1 MKLSRQSRAA
11 AEVITRGEETFEKW
25 RKTIGLVIGPVVFL
39 VIYFI
44 DIPGL
49 TPEAH
54 SLFAVIGLVLVFWLT
69 EAIPIP
75 ATALLGA
82 LLNVLLGVASAKV
95 VLAPF
100 ANPLVF
106 LFIGSFILAE
116 AVTMHG
122 LDRRFSF
129 AILSVKFFS
138 ESPLRLLAAF
148 GLISAV
154 ASMWISN
161 TAATAMMLPI
171 GIGLLSA
178 IKKAGSDTGD
188 AATGKAGGFNF
199 DKYSTAMMLM
209 IAYGASVGG
218 IATPIGTPPNLI
230 GIGMIGELIGVRIS
244 FLKWMTFALPIT
256 VVMFVFLFLL
266 LGLFGIGRSH
276 SLSGVGRYVREK
288 RLSLGPWGRG
298 EINTAFCFGVAVTLW
313 LLPSIVGLVAGKGH
327 ALTLLLGARLNAGIV
342 ALLAAILLFIL
353 PVSFKE
359 RRFTMSWERAASID
373 WGTIL
378 LFGGGLSLGAL
389 MFSTG
394 LAEAFGLALTGLT
407 GANSLWSITALAI
420 IFGIVL
426 SETTSNTASANMV
439 IPVVI
444 AVAQGMGVSPMPP
457 ALGAVL
463 GASFGFMLP
472 VSTPPNAIVYGS
484 GMVPILSMV
493 RKGII
498 FDICGFF
505 IILFSLMVLC
515 PLFGWV

>member
-1 MKLSRQSRAA
+1 MEPSRQGRGAP
-11 AEVITRGEETFEKW
+11 EVITQGEEAFEKW
-25 RKTIGLVIGPVVFL
+25 RKTSGLVIGPVVFL

-44 DIPGL
+44 DMPGL
-49 TPEAH
+49 TPQGH
-54 SLFAVIGLVLVFWLT
+54 SLFAVTGLVLVFWLT

-129 AILSVKFFS
+129 AVLSVKFFS

-171 GIGLLSA
+171 GVGLLSA
-178 IKKAGSDTGD
+178 VRKAGS
-188 AATGKAGGFNF
+188 AADNSGGSALNF

-230 GIGMIGELIGVRIS
+230 GIGMIGELAGVKIS
-244 FLKWMTFALPIT
+244 FLKWMSFALPIT
-256 VVMFVFLFLL
+256 AVMFIFLFLL
-266 LGLFGIGRSH
+266 LGPFGIGRS
-276 SLSGVGRYVREK
+276 SSFSGVAGYVREK
-288 RLSLGPWGRG
+288 RLLLGPWGRG
-298 EINTAFCFGVAVTLW
+298 EINTALCFGVAVILW

-327 ALTLLLGARLNAGIV
+327 GVALLLAARLNAGIV

-359 RRFTMSWERAASID
+359 RRFTMSWERAVSID

-394 LAEAFGLALTGLT
+394 LAEAFGTALTGLT
-407 GANSLWSITALAI
+407 GADSLWGITALAI

-444 AVAQGMGVSPMPP
+444 AVAQGMGVSPIPP
-457 ALGAVL
+457 ALGACL

-515 PLFGWV
+515 PLFGWS

>member
-1 MKLSRQSRAA
+1 MESK
-11 AEVITRGEETFEKW
+11 EVITQGEEAFEKW
-25 RKTIGLVIGPVVFL
+25 RKGSGLVIGPVVFF
-39 VIYFI
+39 VIYII

-49 TPEAH
+49 TPQAH

-82 LLNVLLGVASAKV
+82 LLNVMLGVASAKV

-116 AVTMHG
+116 AVIMPG

-129 AILSVKFFS
+129 AILSVKFFG

-148 GLISAV
+148 GIISAV

-178 IKKAGSDTGD
+178 IRKAGVESG
-188 AATGKAGGFNF
+188 AAESGFNF
-199 DKYSTAMMLM
+199 DKYSTALMLM

-230 GIGMIGELIGVRIS
+230 GIGMIGELVGVKIS

-256 VVMFVFLFLL
+256 VVMFVFLFFL
-266 LGLFGIGRSH
+266 LGFLNLGRGH
-276 SLSGVGRYVREK
+276 TLAGVAGYVREK

-313 LLPSIVGLVAGKGH
+313 LLPSIVGLIVGKAH
-327 ALTLLLGARLNAGIV
+327 WLSLLLEARLNSGIV

-359 RRFTMSWERAASID
+359 RRFTMNWERAQTID

-394 LAEAFGLALTGLT
+394 LAEAFGLALTNLT
-407 GANSLWSITALAI
+407 GASSLWSITALAI

-444 AVAQGMGVSPMPP
+444 AVAAGMGVSPMPP
-457 ALGAVL
+457 ALGAVF

-493 RKGII
+493 KKGII

-505 IILFSLMVLC
+505 IIWLSLMVLC
-515 PLFGWV
+515 PLFGWS

>member
-1 MKLSRQSRAA
+1 MEPIEPR
-11 AEVITRGEETFEKW
+11 EVITHGEEAFEKW
-25 RKTIGLVIGPVVFL
+25 RKTSGLFIGPVVFF
-39 VIYFI
+39 VIWFI
-44 DIPGL
+44 PIPAL
-49 TPEAH
+49 SAQAH

-82 LLNVLLGVASAKV
+82 ILNVVLGVASAKV

-100 ANPLVF
+100 AHPLVF
-106 LFIGSFILAE
+106 LFIGSFILAK

-122 LDRRFSF
+122 LDRRFSY

-138 ESPLRLLAAF
+138 GSPLRLLAAF
-148 GLISAV
+148 GIISAV

-178 IKKAGSDTGD
+178 IKKAGSSDGGS
-188 AATGKAGGFNF
+188 ATDKGKGFNF
-199 DKYSTAMMLM
+199 DRYSTAMMLM

-230 GIGMIGELIGVRIS
+230 GIGMIDSLVGVRIP
-244 FLKWMTFALPIT
+244 FLTWMSFALPIT
-256 VVMFVFLFLL
+256 VVMFVFLFFL
-266 LGLFGIGRSH
+266 LGFFNIGRGH
-276 SLSGVGRYVREK
+276 ALGGVRQYVRENRSK
-288 RLSLGPWGRG
+288 LGAWSRG
-298 EINTAFCFGVAVTLW
+298 EINTALCFATAITLW
-313 LLPSIVGLVAGKGH
+313 LLPSLVGLVLGKGH
-327 ALTLLLGARLNAGIV
+327 GLSLLLTSRLNSGIV
-342 ALLAAILLFIL
+342 ALLAAIMLFIL

-407 GANSLWSITALAI
+407 GANSLWGITALSI
-420 IFGIVL
+420 LFGIVL

-444 AVAQGMGVSPMPP
+444 AVAAGMGVSPMPP
-457 ALGAVL
+457 ALGACL

-505 IILFSLMVLC
+505 IILVSLMVLC